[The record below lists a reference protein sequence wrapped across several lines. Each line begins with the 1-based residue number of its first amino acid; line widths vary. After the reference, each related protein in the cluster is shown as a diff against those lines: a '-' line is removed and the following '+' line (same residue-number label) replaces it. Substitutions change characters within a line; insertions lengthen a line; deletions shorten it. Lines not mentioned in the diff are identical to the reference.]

1 MRPERL
7 RSLIK
12 TALAEGATTIKVRLK
27 TGEEVEVVFGPR
39 DDGPDLVEWN
49 K

>member
-12 TALAEGATTIKVRLK
+12 TALAEGATKIKVRLQ
-27 TGEEVEVVFGPR
+27 TGEEVEVTFEPR
-39 DDGPDLVEWN
+39 DDGPDLVEWS